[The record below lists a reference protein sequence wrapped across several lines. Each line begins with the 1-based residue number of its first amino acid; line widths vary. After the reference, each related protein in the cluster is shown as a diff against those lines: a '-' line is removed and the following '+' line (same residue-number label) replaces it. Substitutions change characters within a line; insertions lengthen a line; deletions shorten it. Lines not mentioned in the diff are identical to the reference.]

1 MKEDAWI
8 SGHAMNKMTRPM
20 GTATYQDIIDA
31 PPNMVAEIIHGALH
45 THPRPAPR
53 HSVAHSSLG
62 DELMSPFH
70 KGRGGPG
77 GWWILDEPEVH
88 FGTDV
93 LVPDLGGW
101 RRVRMPSLP
110 DTAWFEIAPD
120 WVCEVLSSATRTHD
134 VTDKRDIYGTF
145 GVRHIWFVDP
155 DARTLEA
162 FVNEDGDWH
171 LITALRDDDPV
182 KVAPFDAITFKLDDL
197 WAFGL
202 PFRPV

>member
-1 MKEDAWI
+1 M
-8 SGHAMNKMTRPM
+8 SGPAMNKMTRPV
-20 GTATYQDIIDA
+20 GTATYQDVLDA

-53 HSVAHSSLG
+53 HAVPHSSLG

-88 FGTDV
+88 LRNGR
-93 LVPDLGGW
+93 PGPRS
-101 RRVRMPSLP
+101 RRVAPRAHAELP
-110 DTAWFEIAPD
+110 DTAWFETVPD
-120 WVCEVLSSATRTHD
+120 WVCEVLSPATRTHD

-171 LITALRDDDPV
+171 LIAALRDDDPV
-182 KVAPFDAITFKLDDL
+182 SVAPFDAITFKLDDL
-197 WAFGL
+197 WA
-202 PFRPV
+202 